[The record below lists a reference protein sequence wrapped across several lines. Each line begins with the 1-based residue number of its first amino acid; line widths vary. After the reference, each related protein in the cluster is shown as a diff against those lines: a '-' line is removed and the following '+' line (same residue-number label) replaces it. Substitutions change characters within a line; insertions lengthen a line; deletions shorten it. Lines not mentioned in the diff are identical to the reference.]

1 MMSKRIDELCRKGR
15 LKITLPSSYRNSVI
29 DFLQS
34 YTKPEF
40 LLSGD
45 GKIFL
50 RTMMMVDRV
59 AIELTGAPE
68 SEGEDAMSAS
78 DLSVE
83 ILKYLGTVA
92 KMKTN
97 DQGEV
102 ISFVRYEYS
111 KVAAPGTD

>member
-1 MMSKRIDELCRKGR
+1 MMSKRIDELYGRGR
-15 LKITLPSSYRNSVI
+15 LKITLHSNYRNSVI
-29 DFLQS
+29 DFLLS

-40 LLSGD
+40 LLGRD
-45 GKIFL
+45 GKIVL
-50 RTMMMVDRV
+50 KTMTMVDPV
-59 AIELTGAPE
+59 KIELTGGSD
-68 SEGEDAMSAS
+68 SEGEDAMSTS
-78 DLSVE
+78 DFSVE

-111 KVAAPGTD
+111 KVAAPGIN